1 MVTMKFNVMETA
13 TCHIACTYKDVHN
26 CQLLDVQHAFKAKKD
41 DYSHSNFTKFPIKNN
56 SNKKKQSRVG
66 ENMDLK
72 IVHHVKF
79 MINSSQKEAHT
90 AHQ

>member
-1 MVTMKFNVMETA
+1 MKTA
-13 TCHIACTYKDVHN
+13 TCHIACTDKDVHN
-26 CQLLDVQHAFKAKKD
+26 CQLLDVKQAFKAKED

-56 SNKKKQSRVG
+56 SNEKKQSRVG

-72 IVHHVKF
+72 IVHHAKF

>member
-1 MVTMKFNVMETA
+1 MKTA
-13 TCHIACTYKDVHN
+13 TCHIARTYMDVHN
-26 CQLLDVQHAFKAKKD
+26 CQLLDVKQVFKAKED
-41 DYSHSNFTKFPIKNN
+41 DNSHSNFTKFPIKNN
-56 SNKKKQSRVG
+56 SKEKKQSRVG

-79 MINSSQKEAHT
+79 MINISQKKAHT

>member
-1 MVTMKFNVMETA
+1 MKTA

-26 CQLLDVQHAFKAKKD
+26 CQLFDVNQAFKAKEH
-41 DYSHSNFTKFPIKNN
+41 DYSHSKFTKSPIKNN
-56 SNKKKQSRVG
+56 SKEKKQSRVG